1 MWKNWN
7 YRYYRSG
14 KPIFLIKK
22 KERKKKHFFYSHNNI
37 LPSFNF
43 LFLVTNSRFI
53 NEKCEIA
60 TRLKKKK
67 KKKGKTHL
75 SARQKEERQRIT
87 NLFSILYNSLHKI
100 RFSRKWK
107 YCERERRLQTCRQA
121 KMCVIKNLYNGRPLD
136 FGAVSLTF
144 LPFRACTL
152 LFPSNCP
159 GQRRDHRLRW
169 SSLFKNLPKIFQGS
183 FDF

>member
-1 MWKNWN
+1 M
-7 YRYYRSG
+7 
-14 KPIFLIKK
+14 IKK

-107 YCERERRLQTCRQA
+107 YCERRLQTCRQA

-159 GQRRDHRLRW
+159 GQRRDHRLR
-169 SSLFKNLPKIFQGS
+169 
-183 FDF
+183 